1 MVLRSLGLAHM
12 GFEILQS
19 YNSLFLSNWRSREIA
34 VRLGINIA
42 SLELFSSIFL
52 HRQIFDAPHVN
63 EFLLFR
69 GRLIALQRRL
79 ATFRPERFTD
89 VFKGGYAEP
98 IVQGVVWFMI
108 TLVLLVLGSIIATIV
123 VNVVTR

>member
-1 MVLRSLGLAHM
+1 MVPRSLGLSHM

-34 VRLGINIA
+34 VRLGVNIA
-42 SLELFSSIFL
+42 SLELFGSIFL
-52 HRQIFDAPHVN
+52 HRQIFDATHVN

-79 ATFRPERFTD
+79 ATFRPERLMD

-123 VNVVTR
+123 VNIVTR